1 MYLVKRGSAHLC
13 GVVFLIM
20 KKRTLYTLPK
30 GTDILDGE
38 VIANAIKANKNNLK
52 IFKRL
57 ESYMDDSPEMERQ
70 SPNALLTIN
79 NFADYITSINT
90 GYLVGNPIDYK
101 AGGKDDISAL
111 IDAYKAQ
118 SIEELDTDI
127 AEDLSIF
134 GQAFETVY
142 LDEESEIL
150 SSKLSVYNTI
160 VIYDDTFKHEKMA
173 ALYYAQLDNSKD
185 DYDVTIWTPS
195 HIYNRKLA
203 GSDLTEDANNPDREH
218 FFGEV
223 PVIHYLNNRR
233 LKGDF
238 EPVISLI
245 DAYNILQSDRVL
257 DREKLVDA
265 ILAFYG
271 ARLTK
276 EDQEAIKENR
286 TIGLPE
292 GSKAEYLIKNI
303 DEADADVLRQTIAA
317 DIHKFSKT
325 PDLTDETFG
334 NAPSGVSILYKL
346 LAFEQNVKKK
356 ERLLAA
362 GLRNRLELY
371 LTMLRRKS
379 KISAVNVDAIKL
391 VFRRALPKNDFE
403 TSQIINNLDGKVDD
417 ETLVAQLSFVDDAA
431 DVVKKARQER
441 DERLE
446 LSNFGTDK
454 PDEGDEDGA

>member
-1 MYLVKRGSAHLC
+1 MRGRFIFA
-13 GVVFLIM
+13 M

-30 GTDILDGE
+30 DTDILNGE
-38 VIANAIKANKNNLK
+38 VIADAIKANKNNIK

-57 ESYMDDSPEMERQ
+57 ESYMDDSPEMERKA
-70 SPNALLTIN
+70 PNALLTIN

-101 AGGKDDISAL
+101 AGSKDDITPL

-127 AEDLSIF
+127 AEDLSMF

-142 LDEESEIL
+142 LDEQSEIL

-160 VIYDDTFKHEKMA
+160 VIYDDTFKHNKMA
-173 ALYYAQLDNSKD
+173 ALYYAQLDNNKD

-223 PVIHYLNNRR
+223 PVIHYFNNRR
-233 LKGDF
+233 LKGDY

-271 ARLTK
+271 AKLTK
-276 EDQEAIKENR
+276 EDAEAIKENR

-346 LAFEQNVKKK
+346 LAFEQNIKKK
-356 ERLLAA
+356 ERLLAT

-371 LTMLRRKS
+371 LTMLQYKS
-379 KISAVNVDAIKL
+379 KISQVDVDAIKL

-417 ETLVAQLSFVDDAA
+417 ETLVAQLSFVEDASE
-431 DVVKKARQER
+431 VVEKARKER
-441 DERLE
+441 DERME
-446 LSNFGTDK
+446 MGNFGTDR
-454 PDEGDEDGA
+454 PDDEEADDD